1 MQNEKKRN
9 EFKKIKNK
17 KIIKSPEPRATRK
30 MVKNK
35 NKSKKLIIVKHA
47 TNPISITSL
56 KKKKMNVTKKLP
68 IKSFKI
74 GEFN

>member
-1 MQNEKKRN
+1 M
-9 EFKKIKNK
+9 
-17 KIIKSPEPRATRK
+17 IKSPERRSTRK

-47 TNPISITSL
+47 TSPISITSL
-56 KKKKMNVTKKLP
+56 KKKKKMNITKKLP